1 MKNTERFSSRV
12 ENYVKY
18 RPHYPDTLLPFLKE
32 AGALTPESVV
42 ADIGAGTGISASP
55 FLENGNEV
63 YGVEPNTDMREKMVE
78 LLSPYKNFKA
88 IAGTAERTTLPDN
101 SMDLIIAGQAF
112 HWFDPAGAKTEFQ
125 RIGKPDSYIALI
137 WNVRQV
143 DTPFEKAYE
152 GLLRKYGT
160 DYKEVN
166 HKNIGEAQLQSFFAP
181 QGYLLKSLNHLQ
193 QFDLKGIKGRL
204 MSASYAPQTGPEHDA
219 MMRELEEIY
228 EKNNEHG
235 MVKFHFHTEIY
246 LGRTHG

>member
-1 MKNTERFSSRV
+1 MKNTERFSTRV

-32 AGALTPESVV
+32 AGVLHPETIV

-63 YGVEPNTDMREKMVE
+63 YAVEPNAEMREKMVD
-78 LLSPYKNFKA
+78 LLSPYQNFKA
-88 IAGTAERTTLPDN
+88 IAGTAEHTTLPDN
-101 SMDLIIAGQAF
+101 SIDLIIAGQAF
-112 HWFDPAGAKTEFQ
+112 HWFDPAASKIEFE
-125 RIGKPDSYIALI
+125 RIGKPGSYIALI

-143 DTPFEKAYE
+143 ESPFEKAYE
-152 GLLRKYGT
+152 VLLRKYGT

-166 HKNIGEAQLQSFFAP
+166 HKNIGEAQMNSFFGP
-181 QGYLLKSLNHLQ
+181 QGYKLKSLNHLQ
-193 QFDLKGIKGRL
+193 LFDLKGIKGRL
-204 MSASYAPQTGPEHDA
+204 MSASYAPLHGPEHDA

-228 EKNNEHG
+228 EKNNENG

-246 LGRTHG
+246 LGPTHA